1 VLKQWPNDVTKRVT
15 TEAKQSVTRAAFEQA
30 LPALRPDIHRYCAR
44 MMGSVIDGEDIL
56 QIACMKAF
64 EALERGDAVDNLRA
78 WLLRI
83 AHNTALDS
91 LRARKREAAMLDET
105 LSGPPAEANEMP
117 MRSDIR
123 DSLRPFLALTPGQR
137 SSVIFRDVFG
147 YTASEVAD
155 LTGGSVASVKAA
167 LHRGRA
173 ALKQSRAE
181 AHEQEAAPLSAEER
195 GRLTSYAE
203 HFNARDFDRLRDMLA
218 AEVRLDLVSRAEVH
232 GRKGVGNYYS
242 NYDRVYDWLMMPGQ
256 VEGRPAM
263 LAFYPEDTA
272 SGPAYFILLRFD
284 GDELHLIRDFRYARY
299 AMADAE
305 WARLS

>member
-1 VLKQWPNDVTKRVT
+1 MT
-15 TEAKQSVTRAAFEQA
+15 TASKESVTRAAFEQA

-64 EALERGDAVDNLRA
+64 EALERGDQVDNLRA

-105 LSGPPAEANEMP
+105 TNMPSLEAAQMA
-117 MRSDIR
+117 MRSDVR
-123 DSLRPFLALTPGQR
+123 DSLRPFLALPPSQR

-147 YTASEVAD
+147 YATSEVAD
-155 LTGGSVASVKAA
+155 LTGASVASVKAA

-173 ALKQSRAE
+173 ALKQSRAK
-181 AHEQEAAPLSAEER
+181 APEQVAAPLSAEER
-195 GRLTSYAE
+195 GRLSSYAE

-218 AEVRLDLVSRAEVH
+218 AEVRLDLVSRAEAH

-242 NYDRVYDWLMMPGQ
+242 NYDRVYDWLMKPGQ

-263 LAFYPEDTA
+263 LAFDPEDSA
-272 SGPAYFILLRFD
+272 SGPAYFILLEFSA
-284 GDELHLIRDFRYARY
+284 GELHLIRDFRYARY
-299 AMADAE
+299 AMAGAE
-305 WARLS
+305 WQRLG

>member
-1 VLKQWPNDVTKRVT
+1 MT
-15 TEAKQSVTRAAFEQA
+15 TEAKESVTGAAFEQA

-64 EALERGDAVDNLRA
+64 EALERGDQVDNLRA

-91 LRARKREAAMLDET
+91 LRARKREAAMLDAT
-105 LSGPPAEANEMP
+105 ANEIALKPDEFP
-117 MRSDIR
+117 MRSDVT
-123 DSLRPFLALTPGQR
+123 DSLRPFLALPPSQR

-147 YTASEVAD
+147 YSTSEVAD

-173 ALKQSRAE
+173 TLKQSRAGGLE
-181 AHEQEAAPLSAEER
+181 EQVPPLSPEER
-195 GRLTSYAE
+195 QRLTSYAE

-218 AEVRLDLVSRAEVH
+218 AEVRLDLVSRAEAQ

-242 NYDRVYDWLMMPGQ
+242 NYDRVYDWLMKPGQ

-263 LAFYPEDTA
+263 LAFDPEDSA
-272 SGPAYFILLRFD
+272 SGPAYFVLLQFS

-299 AMADAE
+299 AMANAE
-305 WARLS
+305 WQRLG